1 MALAAFHAP
10 PGATPQK
17 IKMGVP
23 RADHAIQ
30 VSSSPWMGNMAAS
43 AVTALVTSTP
53 SCTLKRRAKHV
64 QNTHG
69 GISES
74 SMQEAEARVSAKKVE
89 YSL

>member
-69 GISES
+69 DISES